1 MEKKIIRTCGIIFLI
16 LIFVSLAVFGCR
28 QAPPPAQTP
37 PPAGSTQTPAPAG
50 SAQMPAPAGNV
61 QTPAPAGNVQM
72 PAGGSAQMPAPAT
85 QAGTPTRDANQVLV
99 GMTPEQVQQIMGSPD
114 QLYQKGFIEWKYNN
128 PQGGRVDIRFQNN
141 KVLLVETY
149 KKP

>member
-1 MEKKIIRTCGIIFLI
+1 MEKKIIRICGIIFLI
-16 LIFVSLAVFGCR
+16 LVFVSLVVFGCR

-37 PPAGSTQTPAPAG
+37 PPAG

-72 PAGGSAQMPAPAT
+72 PAGGSAQMPAPAGTVSST
-85 QAGTPTRDANQVLV
+85 QAGTPSRDANQVLV